1 MKHFTLAMAGAAAIF
16 AATPAVNAQTQGI
29 ELGVLEC
36 KVEGGASFVIG
47 STKDVLCTYQ
57 PADSSLAPE
66 NYYGTIDKIG
76 LDIGIT
82 GETQIA
88 WLVLA
93 SNRDLYAPGALVGNY
108 VGASAEASFA
118 VGAGANLLVGGSNK
132 SFTLQPLSIQAQTG
146 VNLAIGIAEFKL
158 RSAAG

>member
-1 MKHFTLAMAGAAAIF
+1 MRHITLATAAA
-16 AATPAVNAQTQGI
+16 AAFLATTPIVNAQTEGV

-36 KVEGGASFVIG
+36 TVAGGASFIIG

-57 PADSSLAPE
+57 PTDSSLAPE
-66 NYYGTIDKIG
+66 TYRGTIDKIG
-76 LDIGIT
+76 LDIGVT
-82 GETQIA
+82 DETRIA

-93 SNRDLYAPGALVGNY
+93 ANRDLYAPGALVGDY
-108 VGASAEASFA
+108 VGASAEASLA

-158 RSAAG
+158 RS